1 MTKQQKEAMDQL
13 NNLKTFGVQIR
24 EGRDKC
30 GYSKSRLA
38 EELTDRRHTVT
49 EKDIARWERESRY
62 PDIDLIYKLAEKL
75 KLDPNEMLHAKQVM
89 QEAGL
94 NLVDMISIRTVCKIL
109 DGSIWFFYYANRI
122 FIISVLAIAI
132 IRIMINYVQQ
142 STGGMM

>member
-1 MTKQQKEAMDQL
+1 MTKQQKEAMEQL
-13 NNLKTFGVQIR
+13 NNLKTFGMQIR

-49 EKDIARWERESRY
+49 EKDIARCERESRY
-62 PDIDLIYKLAEKL
+62 PDIDLMYKIAEKL

-94 NLVDMISIRTVCKIL
+94 NLVDMISIRTFCKLL
-109 DGSIWFFYYANRI
+109 DGSIWFFYYASRV
-122 FIISVLAIAI
+122 FIIGVLALAVISL
-132 IRIMINYVQQ
+132 MINYVQQ